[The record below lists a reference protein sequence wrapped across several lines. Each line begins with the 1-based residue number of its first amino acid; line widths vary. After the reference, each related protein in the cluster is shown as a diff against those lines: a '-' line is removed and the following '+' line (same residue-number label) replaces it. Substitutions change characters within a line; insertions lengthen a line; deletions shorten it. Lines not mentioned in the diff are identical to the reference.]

1 MKVTSLLD
9 VAEDG
14 DFAEDGQDNLIIKY
28 NAATKSYFGEVVSCF
43 NKSIDGLKGGQK
55 LCIGFIVLSTMV
67 MFMVSIVFGYAF
79 NDCIKH
85 KKKHHC

>member
-43 NKSIDGLKGGQK
+43 NTSIDGLKGGQK
-55 LCIGFIVLSTMV
+55 LCIGFIVLSTINGNV
-67 MFMVSIVFGYAF
+67 HGL
-79 NDCIKH
+79 NCPWL
-85 KKKHHC
+85 CL